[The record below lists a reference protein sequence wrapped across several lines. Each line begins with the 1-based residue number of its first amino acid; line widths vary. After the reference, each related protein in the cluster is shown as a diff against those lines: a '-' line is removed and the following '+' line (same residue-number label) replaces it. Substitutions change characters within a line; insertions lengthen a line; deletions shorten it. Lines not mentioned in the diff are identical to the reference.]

1 MPLHSLPIQ
10 FNPSKS
16 SLFTSLL
23 LLLGFQLLVP
33 VDATAGRVVGGEGD
47 GMQEAS
53 GARGASV
60 GIRVKRATRWESDT
74 LVDKLLQI
82 VAKICPERDNQNDAK
97 WLWGDGNG
105 RAIGQLTSTT
115 VAVVDHNQVA
125 TRLTYQNCDDNQG
138 DVHCVALKECRSVCD
153 IQPRLGQPF
162 THADDR
168 MLLQLNQVQL
178 ELNAAPLLKFNW
190 PS

>member
-23 LLLGFQLLVP
+23 LSLLGFQLLVP
-33 VDATAGRVVGGEGD
+33 VDATAGGVAEGERD

-74 LVDKLLQI
+74 LVDKLL
-82 VAKICPERDNQNDAK
+82 
-97 WLWGDGNG
+97 
-105 RAIGQLTSTT
+105 
-115 VAVVDHNQVA
+115 
-125 TRLTYQNCDDNQG
+125 
-138 DVHCVALKECRSVCD
+138 
-153 IQPRLGQPF
+153 
-162 THADDR
+162 
-168 MLLQLNQVQL
+168 
-178 ELNAAPLLKFNW
+178 
-190 PS
+190 